1 MAVKI
6 SSATYNSTN
15 ATTKQTFSGASG
27 ENRFYGLNTIDW
39 VTFENAS
46 GVVDVS
52 FFVPNITTGDVF
64 VLKGVNAET
73 VLAHIIGNSVVLTS
87 GSQIFTFGA
96 IAGGESFIV
105 KFATS
110 DGTISGKD
118 LTIHRTDDNSG
129 LAIEAT
135 YLGNPTMPLTETPVN
150 VAYVVPVIQLAVD
163 TGVSSS
169 DGITSNPLLSITN
182 LVSDSTKVE
191 YSTNG
196 TNWSDLPKTTVTSTL
211 ASFSLPVTDSQTVTY
226 NAGTIQ
232 VRQTYSVN
240 GIQKIATGSNSAITI
255 DRAKPIATLTDSI
268 IATDTDSS
276 SSYTTGDKIR
286 MTFNEV
292 VSLSSDV
299 LTGILSSHTLGTS
312 ATILSVNA
320 INGYATQFDI
330 TLGTSPTI
338 SATDVLTIGTSKATD
353 KAGNTNDAVTFTVP
367 TLPDI
372 TKPFMQSAVVASDGA
387 SVVITY
393 SENLKN
399 SSVTASDFLI
409 TLADNSTV
417 TGTNAAIS
425 NATVTLT
432 LSKKIGTGELSISY
446 TDGTSHSIQDVSGN
460 AATSQSLM
468 NSITNNSI
476 ADVTAPTLVS
486 ATVNGASIVL
496 TYNDTSL
503 LDGTHIP
510 SINDFSVAT
519 NGGTGVHPA
528 SLVVDGTE
536 KKITLTLANAVS
548 YGQSVALNYVD
559 VAGDST
565 NAIQDDAGND
575 AASLTNQMVTNLTPI
590 IDFTVPVISDACITD
605 SSLVL
610 TLTEVNSL
618 SGTPLSTDFKVYK
631 NGVAN
636 ALTYSSTSP
645 ITYNT
650 TAKTVTLT
658 LNSAVVGT
666 DAITIDYT
674 RPSATSQRINDIANN
689 SLAGFSGR
697 AVSNATPH
705 TLTSAIT
712 SASFIERAIDGSR
725 YVALKGSGFSQL
737 LDIGKGEIASAST
750 DVVGRLDVSKIV
762 WNTVSTANST
772 PQALSNSATSVPHV
786 YLVSD
791 TKMRV
796 VLSDILWDSLTS
808 SSNLLSAVDGAQD
821 NVVITS
827 GFLKDFAGNTSL
839 GTLTATEGT
848 FTLDEYHKSV
858 SGTQVAPDAPTIY
871 SSNIFLSGSGYFS
884 GTNIKTNGGITVDGL
899 ASVQTLELSNL
910 VSLAN
915 GGTLTNANNT
925 GEVIVRLGN
934 VDGVVAP
941 ATTGVSS
948 TSTGTTTVI
957 FSNNNSDI
965 YQFFTLGDGI
975 DKFVLASTSALPQ
988 ISGGTFD
995 VTKDKILLDVNV
1007 FKGFSQAT
1015 TGTITSPTAITSGQF
1030 EIASSASAN
1039 SGSIRLF
1046 FNDGSLYYDSDG
1058 SGGGAAPVK
1067 ILEIGTPSGAL
1078 TYENFGLVANS

>member
-6 SSATYNSTN
+6 SSGTYDSTN
-15 ATTKQTFSGASG
+15 ATKQTFSGASG

-46 GVVDVS
+46 GVVDAS

-73 VLAHIIGNSVVLTS
+73 VLAHIIGNSVVLTF

-96 IAGGESFIV
+96 IAGGESFTV

-150 VAYVVPVIQLAVD
+150 VAYVVPVIQLAED

-196 TNWSDLPKTTVTSTL
+196 TDWINLPKTTSTL
-211 ASFSLPVTDSQTVTY
+211 ASFLLPVTDSQTVTY

-255 DRAKPIATLTDSI
+255 DRAKPIAAIPDSV

-286 MTFNEV
+286 MTFNEA
-292 VSLSSDV
+292 VSLSSDI

-312 ATILSVNA
+312 ATIHAVNA
-320 INGYATQFDI
+320 VNGYATQFDI

-338 SATDVLTIGTSKATD
+338 SPTDVLTIGANKATD
-353 KAGNTNDAVTFTVP
+353 KAGNTSDAVTFTVP

-372 TKPFMQSAVVASDGA
+372 TKPFMQSAVVPSDGA
-387 SVVITY
+387 SIVITY

-399 SSVTASDFLI
+399 SLVTASDFLI

-425 NATVTLT
+425 DATVTLT

-446 TDGTSHSIQDVSGN
+446 TDGTSHSIQDLSSN

-468 NSITNNSI
+468 SSSITNNST
-476 ADVTAPTLVS
+476 ADVTVPTLVS

-496 TYNDTSL
+496 TYNEP
-503 LDGTHIP
+503 LDGTKKP
-510 SINDFSVAT
+510 STEDFSVAI
-519 NGGTGVHPA
+519 NGGAGVHPA
-528 SLVVDGTE
+528 SLVVDGTG
-536 KKITLTLANAVS
+536 KKVTLTLALANTVS
-548 YGQSVALNYVD
+548 YGQSVLLNYVD
-559 VAGDST
+559 VEGDSL
-565 NAIQDDAGND
+565 NAIQDISGND
-575 AASLTNQMVTNLTPI
+575 AVSLTNQIVTNLTPI
-590 IDFTVPVISDACITD
+590 IDFTAPVISDARITG

-610 TLTEVNSL
+610 TLTELNSL

-631 NGVAN
+631 IGVAN

-658 LNSAVVGT
+658 LGSAVVGT

-674 RPSATSQRINDIANN
+674 RPPSSTSQRINDIANN

-697 AVSNATPH
+697 TVSNATSH

-712 SASFIERAIDGSR
+712 SANFVERAIDDGR
-725 YVALKGSGFSQL
+725 YIALKGTGFSQL

-750 DVVGRLDVSKIV
+750 DVIGHLDLSKIV
-762 WNTVSTANST
+762 WNTVSTDNST
-772 PQALSNSATSVPHV
+772 SQALSNSATSVPHV

-791 TKMRV
+791 TEMRV
-796 VLSDILWDSLTS
+796 VLSDILWNSLTS

-827 GFLKDFAGNTSL
+827 EFLKDFAGNTSL
-839 GTLTATEGT
+839 DTLTATEGT

-858 SGTQVAPDAPTIY
+858 SGTQAAPDAPTIY

-899 ASVQTLELSNL
+899 ASGQTLELSNL
-910 VSLAN
+910 ASLAN

-957 FSNNNSDI
+957 FSNNNSTI

-975 DKFVLASTSALPQ
+975 DKFFLASTSALPQ

-995 VTKDKILLDVNV
+995 VTKDKILLDVHV

-1015 TGTITSPTAITSGQF
+1015 TGTITSPTAITSDQF

-1039 SGSIRLF
+1039 SGNIRLF

-1078 TYENFGLVANS
+1078 TDANFGLVANS